1 MFYDRIDAGEKLADK
16 LFEFKNAKDTLVF
29 GLARGG
35 VVVAKVVAE
44 KLNLPLD
51 ILIAKKITAPDDP
64 ELAIG
69 AIAENGHPIL
79 NDELIGSHGVTPDYL
94 DQNISQVK
102 EEIDSE
108 IKKYR
113 HRDLKNFTDKT
124 IILVDDGI
132 ATGKTMLAAI
142 KYLKENNVG
151 KIIIAVPVIAKESS
165 EQLKKEAVTSFYF
178 NIPETFFS
186 INQFYEE
193 FPQVTDEEILKLI
206 S

>member
-16 LFEFKNAKDTLVF
+16 LVEFKNAKDTLVF

-79 NDELIGSHGVTPDYL
+79 NDELIDRS
-94 DQNISQVK
+94 
-102 EEIDSE
+102 
-108 IKKYR
+108 
-113 HRDLKNFTDKT
+113 
-124 IILVDDGI
+124 
-132 ATGKTMLAAI
+132 
-142 KYLKENNVG
+142 
-151 KIIIAVPVIAKESS
+151 
-165 EQLKKEAVTSFYF
+165 
-178 NIPETFFS
+178 
-186 INQFYEE
+186 
-193 FPQVTDEEILKLI
+193 
-206 S
+206 